1 MAATGLADWA
11 PGEMLGPP
19 IPAHAEALRA
29 GGPAWLTEAFRATGA
44 LASDNRVTRITEA
57 EERLGGGTGRKL
69 ALAVE
74 YDRPQ
79 PGLPDVLFVKFS
91 RDPDD
96 AVRDS
101 LRHQMES
108 EVRFALLSRAPG
120 FPITAPVCV
129 YADYHLETGTG
140 VLITERIPFG
150 TGGIERAYEKCLDYE
165 IPDPLAHYRAL
176 LRAVAR
182 LAGAH
187 KAGRLP
193 DGLARHFP
201 FDLDEF
207 PLLAPIR
214 YTAQQLKNRVARF
227 AVFAEAYPQLLP
239 AGICDPE
246 FLAGVAADASRFL
259 EQETAIKRFLH
270 ADPDFIALCH
280 WNANVDNAW
289 FWRPEDEGELAGA
302 LLECGLLD
310 WGGVTQMSVAFALY
324 GALSAA
330 EPEVW
335 NDHLDELLALFA
347 AEYSSAGGPAL
358 DPTELKLHLQL
369 FTALMGLAWLL
380 DAPPIIQAQVPNLGA
395 VASRFDP
402 GLRDN
407 ETARMRLHMI
417 TMFLNNWREQDFGSV
432 LDRFIARRIDEP
444 AQAFSGAFP
453 SSRL

>member
-1 MAATGLADWA
+1 MAATGLSDWA

-29 GGPAWLTEAFRATGA
+29 GGPAWLTKAFRATGA
-44 LASDNRVTRITEA
+44 LASDNRVMRITEA

-74 YDRPQ
+74 YERPQ

-101 LRHQMES
+101 LRHQMEP

-120 FPITAPVCV
+120 FPVATPACV

-140 VLITERIPFG
+140 VLITARIPFG
-150 TGGIERAYEKCLDYE
+150 ADGIEPAYEKCRDHE
-165 IPDPLAHYRAL
+165 IPEPLAHYRAL

-187 KAGRLP
+187 RAGGLAE
-193 DGLARHFP
+193 GLARGFP
-201 FDLDEF
+201 FDLDNF

-214 YTAQQLKNRVARF
+214 YTAQQLKNRIARF
-227 AVFAEAYPQLLP
+227 AAFAEAYPQLLP
-239 AGICDPE
+239 ASIRDPE
-246 FLAGVAADASRFL
+246 FLAGVAADAPRFL
-259 EQETAIKRFLH
+259 EQEAAIRRFLH

-289 FWRPEDEGELAGA
+289 FWRPEDEGGGGGELASGR
-302 LLECGLLD
+302 LECGLLD

-335 NDHLDELLALFA
+335 NDHLGELLALFA
-347 AEYSSAGGPAL
+347 AEYRGAGGPAL
-358 DPTELKLHLQL
+358 DPAELKLHLQL

-380 DAPPIIQAQVPNLGA
+380 DAPPIVQAQVPDLGA
-395 VASRFDP
+395 VESRFDP
-402 GLRDN
+402 RLSDN

-417 TMFLNNWREQDFGSV
+417 TMFLNNWREQDFGAV
-432 LDRFIARRIDEP
+432 LDRFIARRVGEP
-444 AQAFSGAFP
+444 A
-453 SSRL
+453 

>member
-29 GGPAWLTEAFRATGA
+29 GGPDWLTEAFRATGA
-44 LASDNRVTRITEA
+44 LAPDNRVTRITEA

-69 ALAVE
+69 ALAVAYE
-74 YDRPQ
+74 RPQ

-101 LRHQMES
+101 LRHQMEP

-120 FPITAPVCV
+120 FPVAVPVCV
-129 YADYHLETGTG
+129 YADYHRETGTG
-140 VLITERIPFG
+140 VLITERIAFG
-150 TGGIERAYEKCLDYE
+150 TGAVERAYEKCRDHE
-165 IPDPLAHYRAL
+165 VPEPLAHYRAL

-187 KAGRLP
+187 KAGSLP
-193 DGLARHFP
+193 EGLARHFP
-201 FDLDEF
+201 FDLDDF

-214 YTAQQLKNRVARF
+214 YTAQQLRNRIARF
-227 AVFAEAYPQLLP
+227 AAFAEASPQLLP
-239 AGICDPE
+239 ASIRDPE
-246 FLAGVAADASRFL
+246 FLAGVAADAPRFL
-259 EQETAIKRFLH
+259 EQEAAIRRFLH
-270 ADPDFIALCH
+270 ADPDFVALCH

-289 FWRPEDEGELAGA
+289 FWRPEGEGELD
-302 LLECGLLD
+302 CGLLD

-330 EPEVW
+330 DPQVW
-335 NDHLDELLALFA
+335 NDHLDELLALFV
-347 AEYSSAGGPAL
+347 AEYRRAGGPAL
-358 DPTELKLHLQL
+358 DPAELKLHLQL

-380 DAPPIIQAQVPNLGA
+380 DAPPIIQAQVPDLGA

-402 GLRDN
+402 RLSDN

-417 TMFLNNWREQDFGSV
+417 TMFLNNWREQDFGGV
-432 LDRFIARRIDEP
+432 LDRFVARRTE
-444 AQAFSGAFP
+444 ATLSAG
-453 SSRL
+453 